1 MDHTELAQS
10 YIHNNQDNRID
21 ILVYNSSITYSYT
34 CSSTHIYIYILHYH
48 FRLIVL
54 IVVYI
59 DAKYI
64 YR

>member
-10 YIHNNQDNRID
+10 YIHIHNNQDNRID

-34 CSSTHIYIYILHYH
+34 CSSTYTHIYIYILHYH

-59 DAKYI
+59 DAK
-64 YR
+64 

>member
-10 YIHNNQDNRID
+10 YIYIHNNQDNRID

-34 CSSTHIYIYILHYH
+34 CSSTYTHIYILHYH

-59 DAKYI
+59 DAK
-64 YR
+64 